1 MEALQNMDGEFEAEN
16 LDTFFDWDDDQF
28 IPTFLQS
35 DASITALQDLNLMEN
50 FNFQTDV
57 APVNPSAVMESIDQ
71 AETQVQ
77 LTDPTSWFS
86 QGPSSTTGFPYVPN
100 PLPSP
105 PNAAVLDGT
114 QLINSLPSLEE
125 LMLDGEGLS
134 FPGLDVTQTACS
146 NQFSDMQDQNVLA
159 LEDLH
164 FSGEQNTVEINNFN
178 VNQSSSNPALFQPNP
193 VQVMPA
199 NETYSSG
206 LFAPSQRPSFFP
218 VQNHISDSHAAWN
231 SRPQHF
237 EFSSSDIHGA
247 QYAPNCMQS
256 FSTVQN
262 QVGHSSE
269 FQHILDL
276 QSQSSTGPVNSL
288 LEPYSD
294 VDTAFVTMPTIPY
307 QLGCRPVLPKPAVPS
322 ASSLANYGQKPNLFA
337 TSNSQRSGSSGPP
350 TNQMFGLK
358 FPLWYSPFQDQRHHP
373 QVLRPNIQGQRS
385 GASVQQW
392 SQGVPNHFSKYNQRM
407 NTPNLRRHSSRSSWA
422 TGASSSGVST
432 SREARIAPG
441 LRIQEEATI
450 PKNEART
457 SPDKGKLKGT
467 SSTRSQPSEA
477 IRRILNMNPSRLV
490 RRPTAAGQIQG
501 SHLPER
507 ARYEPPSRGRPPK
520 RRFEE
525 YFQRE
530 RVSSEI
536 GNAGT
541 TPTSRQALHI
551 PYSYRNAIATNP
563 PSAPRFSKSLYDIG
577 FQRKGH
583 PIDPLLML
591 FRRPPGNYSSL
602 NHTFH
607 EEI

>member
-1 MEALQNMDGEFEAEN
+1 MDGEFEAEN

-35 DASITALQDLNLMEN
+35 DTSITALQDLNLMEN
-50 FNFQTDV
+50 FNFQTEV
-57 APVNPSAVMESIDQ
+57 PPVNPSAVMESIDQ

-86 QGPSSTTGFPYVPN
+86 QGPSSTMAFGFVPN

-105 PNAAVLDGT
+105 PTTSVLNGT

-125 LMLDGEGLS
+125 LMFDGEGPS

-146 NQFSDMQDQNVLA
+146 NQLPDFQDQNVLA

-164 FSGEQNTVEINNFN
+164 FNGEQNTFDINNFN
-178 VNQSSSNPALFQPNP
+178 VNQSSSVNPALVHPNP
-193 VQVMPA
+193 VQVSPA

-206 LFAPSQRPSFFP
+206 LFAPSQRPEFFP
-218 VQNHISDSHAAWN
+218 VQNHISDSLAAWN
-231 SRPQHF
+231 SSRPQQF
-237 EFSSSDIHGA
+237 EFSSSDIYGA
-247 QYAPNCMQS
+247 HIAPNCMQP

-269 FQHILDL
+269 LRHIHDL
-276 QSQSSTGPVNSL
+276 QSQSSMGPVNSL

-294 VDTAFVTMPTIPY
+294 VDTAFVTMPAIPY
-307 QLGCRPVLPKPAVPS
+307 QLGCRPLLPKPAVPS
-322 ASSLANYGQKPNLFA
+322 ASSLANYGQKPSLFA

-350 TNQMFGLK
+350 TNPM
-358 FPLWYSPFQDQRHHP
+358 YSPFQDQRHHP
-373 QVLRPNIQGQRS
+373 QVTMPNIQGQQSR
-385 GASVQQW
+385 ASMQQW
-392 SQGVPNHFSKYNQRM
+392 SPGAPNHINKHNQRM
-407 NTPNLRRHSSRSSWA
+407 NTPNLRRRSSTSPWV
-422 TGASSSGVST
+422 TGASSSRVST
-432 SREARIAPG
+432 SREAKIAPG

-450 PKNEART
+450 PKNEVRT
-457 SPDKGKLKGT
+457 SPDKGNLQGT
-467 SSTRSQPSEA
+467 SSTRSEPSEA

-490 RRPTAAGQIQG
+490 RRPIAAEQIQG
-501 SHLPER
+501 SHLSER

-551 PYSYRNAIATNP
+551 PYSYRNAIAPNP
-563 PSAPRFSKSLYDIG
+563 PSAPRFSKSLYDIEYE
-577 FQRKGH
+577 RKGH
-583 PIDPLLML
+583 PIDPLLRL
-591 FRRPPGNYSSL
+591 FKRSPDN
-602 NHTFH
+602 
-607 EEI
+607 